1 MTVHQQTQPFYHR
14 ERLAGASRDVGLAI
28 TDSSL
33 NLGWRTDL
41 AELEAVLAAVRD
53 EIGAT
58 PSLMSQVH
66 GNQVAVLTEPSPLT
80 ALPRA
85 DALVTATPGIALA
98 ARAADCTPVLLADPG
113 AGIVGA
119 AHSGRPGMAAGVV
132 PAAVEAMRELGA
144 TAITAWIGP
153 HVCGGCYEVPAELRA
168 EVAATVPES
177 YAETRWGTP
186 ALDIGRGAHAQLA
199 AGGVTDIR
207 WIEGCTREEPRLHS
221 YRRDGAGSGRFA
233 GLIWLEEGR

>member
-1 MTVHQQTQPFYHR
+1 MLYLNVTAFSSTSGVFTITNTGTGKTLTMELTSDDTLCMQDAEWIVEDFGLPPQPF
-14 ERLAGASRDVGLAI
+14 ADF
-28 TDSSL
+28 
-33 NLGWRTDL
+33 
-41 AELEAVLAAVRD
+41 
-53 EIGAT
+53 
-58 PSLMSQVH
+58 
-66 GNQVAVLTEPSPLT
+66 GN
-80 ALPRA
+80 
-85 DALVTATPGIALA
+85 VTFT
-98 ARAADCTPVLLADPG
+98 
-113 AGIVGA
+113 
-119 AHSGRPGMAAGVV
+119 
-132 PAAVEAMRELGA
+132 GA